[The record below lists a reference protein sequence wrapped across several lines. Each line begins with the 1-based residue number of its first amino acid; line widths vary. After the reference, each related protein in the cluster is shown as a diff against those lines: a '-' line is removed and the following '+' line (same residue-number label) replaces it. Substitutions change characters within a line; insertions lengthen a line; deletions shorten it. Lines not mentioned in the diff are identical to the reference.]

1 MLIVTSTQHIGSSTP
16 VPTLRSKV
24 KNDRFDDNPVL
35 GVHLGELVTRLAS
48 RQRTRFS
55 CPLGQLYIHHQRSQ
69 PGWDFVPGWSLAVQ
83 DHRDNP
89 VILFAISNLSQKT
102 SVNF

>member
-1 MLIVTSTQHIGSSTP
+1 MLIVTSTQHIGSSTL
-16 VPTLRSKV
+16 VPPLRRKV
-24 KNDRFDDNPVL
+24 NNDRFDDNPVL
-35 GVHLGELVTRLAS
+35 GVHLGELVTRLAIKTEDQVLLPTGPAV
-48 RQRTRFS
+48 R
-55 CPLGQLYIHHQRSQ
+55 HQRSQ
-69 PGWDFVPGWSLAVQ
+69 PEWDFVPGWSLAVQ